1 MLEKINN
8 ISAGSEYGKS
18 TKVNSFS
25 GTLTAS
31 YTKKVDSHDSVDISP
46 AMQYLNH
53 INWRLKELKH
63 IVNEKIFIVFVVS
76 EIEFQTSLSL
86 IDFNN
91 LKFLDYKIVKEKKGE
106 NWRSKIFVELT
117 SSVDKIWYDF
127 EPKIINL
134 SGLNV
139 FLQRIFDANIYR
151 EINGDEKYLINDL
164 IADILPGIKNEFDF
178 LNNFLFNFVEKL
190 TGIKLNENR
199 NINFNNKE
207 PIAINKIKVLNA

>member
-18 TKVNSFS
+18 TKVNSFN
-25 GTLTAS
+25 GTFAAN

-63 IVNEKIFIVFVVS
+63 VVNEKILIVFVVS
-76 EIEFQTSLSL
+76 EIEFQTTISLT
-86 IDFNN
+86 DFNN
-91 LKFLDYKIVKEKKGE
+91 IKFLDYRIVKEKKGE

-117 SSVDKIWYDF
+117 SSIGKIWYDM

-151 EINGDEKYLINDL
+151 EISGDEKYLIDDL

-178 LNNFLFNFVEKL
+178 INNYLFNFVDKL
-190 TGIKLNENR
+190 TSLKLNDNR
-199 NINFNNKE
+199 NISFNNNE